1 MNDSC
6 KTAVLAGVA
15 GGYLLGRT
23 KKAKLALAVGS
34 LVAGRRLG
42 LDPQELIS
50 KGVRKITETPQF
62 EELADQVKDQMMAA
76 ARTAAGSVANRRIES
91 LTDSLRARTDR
102 LGGHD
107 GQGGQGEQDGGEG
120 REEGRGEGREEG
132 RGEGEDEDSGEA
144 EGARWQ
150 KSSRERQRSE
160 DGGEGGESSGASD
173 GARRE
178 RPRRAAA
185 SKDSGGGRARQ
196 STSSDG
202 SSAGRPRKK
211 ASSSS
216 SARTSADRS
225 DRRRERRG

>member
-102 LGGHD
+102 LGGQD
-107 GQGGQGEQDGGEG
+107 GQGEQDGGEG
-120 REEGRGEGREEG
+120 REEGRGEG
-132 RGEGEDEDSGEA
+132 EDSGEA
-144 EGARWQ
+144 EGARRQ